1 MSLYNKLF
9 CMYGRVHDDQ
19 CDLSW
24 LCLSEPRFIL
34 CFRIQGFCTSFGI
47 FGRSTG
53 FRRHSCR
60 ARFYPECHGNIARSD
75 LFFSHGCFTLAQ
87 NPGEK
92 IERDSRMLCQSAQQF
107 VPSTPSLLS
116 PSKQT
121 SMAYRTVYLVKNQ
134 FLALKGNRRIA
145 LLIIYL
151 CLITWWPCYENIRK
165 ACVLM
170 NYRVTPWVYPIFSS
184 VYYRQLL
191 AGSILLFADAPF
203 LSGNS
208 VDEILRCGKK
218 AFFASRMV
226 FIFACS
232 FLYFIFTVLL
242 SLIFCVPNLYF
253 SFDWGKL
260 IHLTSTDYMM
270 ANSAGVGFM
279 AFASPIVQ
287 NLSPLQA
294 MKICT
299 VISLLEY
306 LMVALL
312 IFLISLLVGEKNKAY
327 GGLIAFIV
335 ALSPE
340 FLQAFGDPLWGK
352 YFPARRS

>member
-1 MSLYNKLF
+1 
-9 CMYGRVHDDQ
+9 
-19 CDLSW
+19 
-24 LCLSEPRFIL
+24 
-34 CFRIQGFCTSFGI
+34 
-47 FGRSTG
+47 
-53 FRRHSCR
+53 
-60 ARFYPECHGNIARSD
+60 
-75 LFFSHGCFTLAQ
+75 
-87 NPGEK
+87 
-92 IERDSRMLCQSAQQF
+92 MLCQSAQQF

-203 LSGNS
+203 LSGHS
-208 VDEILRCGKK
+208 ADEILRCGKK

-279 AFASPIVQ
+279 AFARPIVQ

-299 VISLLEY
+299 IISLLEY

>member
-1 MSLYNKLF
+1 
-9 CMYGRVHDDQ
+9 
-19 CDLSW
+19 
-24 LCLSEPRFIL
+24 
-34 CFRIQGFCTSFGI
+34 
-47 FGRSTG
+47 
-53 FRRHSCR
+53 
-60 ARFYPECHGNIARSD
+60 
-75 LFFSHGCFTLAQ
+75 
-87 NPGEK
+87 
-92 IERDSRMLCQSAQQF
+92 MLCQSAQQF

-279 AFASPIVQ
+279 AFARPIVQ

-352 YFPARRS
+352 YFPASWMLLYSFNLSRDPGNPMITEHTAMIVLFLLVLILVFLCYVLFRRKDFNSKE

>member
-1 MSLYNKLF
+1 
-9 CMYGRVHDDQ
+9 
-19 CDLSW
+19 
-24 LCLSEPRFIL
+24 
-34 CFRIQGFCTSFGI
+34 
-47 FGRSTG
+47 
-53 FRRHSCR
+53 
-60 ARFYPECHGNIARSD
+60 
-75 LFFSHGCFTLAQ
+75 
-87 NPGEK
+87 
-92 IERDSRMLCQSAQQF
+92 MLCQSAQQF

>member
-1 MSLYNKLF
+1 
-9 CMYGRVHDDQ
+9 
-19 CDLSW
+19 
-24 LCLSEPRFIL
+24 
-34 CFRIQGFCTSFGI
+34 
-47 FGRSTG
+47 
-53 FRRHSCR
+53 
-60 ARFYPECHGNIARSD
+60 
-75 LFFSHGCFTLAQ
+75 
-87 NPGEK
+87 
-92 IERDSRMLCQSAQQF
+92 MLCQSAQQF

-279 AFASPIVQ
+279 AFARPIVQ

-352 YFPARRS
+352 YFPASWMLLYSFNLSRDPGNPMITEHTAMIVLFLLVLILSFLCYVLFRRKDFNSKE

>member
-1 MSLYNKLF
+1 
-9 CMYGRVHDDQ
+9 
-19 CDLSW
+19 
-24 LCLSEPRFIL
+24 
-34 CFRIQGFCTSFGI
+34 
-47 FGRSTG
+47 
-53 FRRHSCR
+53 
-60 ARFYPECHGNIARSD
+60 
-75 LFFSHGCFTLAQ
+75 
-87 NPGEK
+87 
-92 IERDSRMLCQSAQQF
+92 MLCQSAQQF

-279 AFASPIVQ
+279 AFARPIVQ

-299 VISLLEY
+299 IISLLEY

-352 YFPARRS
+352 YFPASWMLLYSFNLSRDPGSPMITENTAMIVLFLLVLILSFLCYVLFRRKDFNSKY

>member
-1 MSLYNKLF
+1 
-9 CMYGRVHDDQ
+9 
-19 CDLSW
+19 
-24 LCLSEPRFIL
+24 
-34 CFRIQGFCTSFGI
+34 
-47 FGRSTG
+47 
-53 FRRHSCR
+53 
-60 ARFYPECHGNIARSD
+60 
-75 LFFSHGCFTLAQ
+75 
-87 NPGEK
+87 
-92 IERDSRMLCQSAQQF
+92 MLCQSAQQF

-218 AFFASRMV
+218 AFFASRMI

-279 AFASPIVQ
+279 AFARPIVQ

-352 YFPARRS
+352 YFPASWMLLYSFNLSRDPGNPMITEHTAMIVLFLLVLILSFLCYVLFRRKDFLSIE

>member
-1 MSLYNKLF
+1 
-9 CMYGRVHDDQ
+9 
-19 CDLSW
+19 
-24 LCLSEPRFIL
+24 
-34 CFRIQGFCTSFGI
+34 
-47 FGRSTG
+47 
-53 FRRHSCR
+53 
-60 ARFYPECHGNIARSD
+60 
-75 LFFSHGCFTLAQ
+75 
-87 NPGEK
+87 
-92 IERDSRMLCQSAQQF
+92 MLCQSAQQF

-203 LSGNS
+203 LSGHS
-208 VDEILRCGKK
+208 ADEILRCGKK

-279 AFASPIVQ
+279 AFARPIVQ

-299 VISLLEY
+299 IISLLEY

-352 YFPARRS
+352 YFPASWMLLYSFNLSRDPGSPMITENTAMIVLFLLVLILSFLCYVLFRRKDFNAKY